1 MSRATVRRNVHFLNG
16 ENNEILGF
24 WQNGSVSW
32 SQIAEW
38 MHIVI
43 ILPSTQYAFFR
54 CLESGNPENPATNHG
69 PSVNLS
75 GNNNAVHPGYYVVL
89 SANGEPLDIP
99 ITEERAIPRSVSYCL
114 TNPDPRVSI
123 SISLQFYKVVILIVA
138 GQQIAA
144 FRQRVRERD
153 DCCVVTGI
161 LAEGDYDAFEA
172 AHIFPLA
179 HLDLWRSGQWSQKIE
194 DDFPDVGD
202 SKIHSIQNGILLAE
216 HAHTFFDKYK
226 IAIDPDDNFKIIS
239 FVKDRFG
246 FDGRYMIQSNYP
258 QHYQPLRSLLKYHF
272 RMAVLCNMKARGPEY
287 DWDEDIP
294 PGMDPVAEISNSE
307 QGKLR
312 FELVMA
318 ERLNHLVD

>member
-43 ILPSTQYAFFR
+43 ILPFTQYAVFR

-99 ITEERAIPRSVSYCL
+99 ITEERAIPRSMSYNL
-114 TNPDPRVSI
+114 SNPDPR
-123 SISLQFYKVVILIVA
+123 
-138 GQQIAA
+138 IAV
-144 FRQRVRERD
+144 FRRRVRERD
-153 DCCVVTGI
+153 NCCVVTGTR
-161 LAEGDYDAFEA
+161 APPDRYTGFEA
-172 AHIFPLA
+172 AHIFPVA
-179 HLDLWRSGQWSQKIE
+179 HLDLWCSGQWSQRIE
-194 DDFPDVGD
+194 DDFHDVGD
-202 SKIHSIQNGILLAE
+202 SKIHSVQNGILLASHV
-216 HAHTFFDKYK
+216 HAYFDKYE
-226 IAIDPDDNFKIIS
+226 IAINPDDNFKITS
-239 FVKDRFG
+239 FVEEYFG
-246 FDGRYMIQSNYP
+246 FDGRYMVLSNYP

-294 PGMDPVAEISNSE
+294 PGMDPVAEISNSKE
-307 QGKLR
+307 GKLR

>member
-1 MSRATVRRNVHFLNG
+1 MSRATTRRNVHFLDG

-32 SQIAEW
+32 GQIAEW
-38 MHIVI
+38 MHIAI
-43 ILPSTQYAFFR
+43 TLPSVQYAVFR

-75 GNNNAVHPGYYVVL
+75 GNNNAVDRGYYVVL

-99 ITEERAIPRSVSYCL
+99 ITEERAIPRSVSYNL
-114 TNPDPRVSI
+114 SNPDPRLAS
-123 SISLQFYKVVILIVA
+123 
-138 GQQIAA
+138 

-153 DCCVVTGI
+153 NCCVVTGVRVPP
-161 LAEGDYDAFEA
+161 GDYDSFEA
-172 AHIFPLA
+172 AHIFPVA
-179 HLDLWRSGQWSQKIE
+179 HLDLWRSGQWSQRIE
-194 DDFPDVGD
+194 DDFHDVGD
-202 SKIHSIQNGILLAE
+202 SKIHSVQNGILLAQ
-216 HAHTFFDKYK
+216 HAHTYFDKYK
-226 IAIDPDDNFKIIS
+226 IAINPDDNYKVTC
-239 FVKDRFG
+239 FVDDCWG
-246 FDGRYMIQSNYP
+246 FDGRYMVRSGYP

-307 QGKLR
+307 EGKLR

-318 ERLNHLVD
+318 ERLNPLTE